1 MRRAEVGAGRDRG
14 VILRYDGAM
23 DPAPDT
29 EQHAISDDARRTIV
43 AHLAHMRAEYG
54 ELIGDADLVEPNG
67 EYFPDEFKLEP
78 AAIKALMERVMSYAP
93 LSADLDVELVFVEP
107 AQDGQAAGGSCGTGG
122 CSPGKGGIQ
131 DVARGSAVETDDGY
145 AMLVVATDVG
155 EPKLL
160 TTTLA
165 RSTGRLVLFEA
176 GEEVDPRMEGPLSE
190 LTAVACGL
198 GTLLLNGSCVYKKAC
213 SSMKRHKGTFLE
225 VEEIALAL
233 ALFVRAWDKK
243 PGSVR
248 KHLEVTQ
255 REAFDTALAWVDG
268 QPKLVRDLTDFPA
281 SLEDGMFELEEK
293 KGILSRLFTGR
304 RDDDAPPASI
314 PVRAKPRS
322 EEELRRIAETKA
334 LVDEALQES

>member
-1 MRRAEVGAGRDRG
+1 
-14 VILRYDGAM
+14 M
-23 DPAPDT
+23 DPAEDT
-29 EQHAISDDARRTIV
+29 EHHDITDDARRTIV

-67 EYFPDEFKLEP
+67 DYFPDEFALEP
-78 AAIKALMERVMSYAP
+78 AAIKALMERVLSYAP

-107 AQDGQAAGGSCGTGG
+107 EGEAKAGGGCGTGG
-122 CSPGKGGIQ
+122 CSPGKGGVQ
-131 DVARGSAVETDDGY
+131 EVARGGAVETDDGY

-176 GEEVDPRMEGPLSE
+176 GEDVDPRMEGPLSE

-255 REAFDTALAWVDG
+255 REAFDMALAWVDG

-281 SLEDGMFELEEK
+281 TLEDGLFELEEK
-293 KGILSRLFTGR
+293 KGLLSRLFTGR